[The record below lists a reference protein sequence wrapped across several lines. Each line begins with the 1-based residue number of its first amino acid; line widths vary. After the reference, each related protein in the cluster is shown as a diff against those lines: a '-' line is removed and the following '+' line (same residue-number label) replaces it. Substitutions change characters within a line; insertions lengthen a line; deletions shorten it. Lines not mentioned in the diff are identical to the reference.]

1 MPMSGASV
9 PVRSRK
15 SLRQGTGSL
24 CGKSPTGSFAAA
36 GFDCLTEKGNR
47 MIYREAFRD
56 LMPESLL
63 KVDYKEFLSLK
74 HHRRT
79 VKSEQQQNN
88 EKNFFLSRLDRE
100 FWKGILD
107 PMGRVPIELCHR
119 WAPLHPPDRR
129 LRCRQKHSGCGV
141 SAPGLE
147 AHHR

>member
-79 VKSEQQQNN
+79 VKSEQQNN
-88 EKNFFLSRLDRE
+88 EKDFFLSRLDRDY
-100 FWKGILD
+100 WKGILD
-107 PMGRVPIELCHR
+107 LDAIALRLHPEDPESDGARSYRAASPMGT
-119 WAPLHPPDRR
+119 AP
-129 LRCRQKHSGCGV
+129 S
-141 SAPGLE
+141 S
-147 AHHR
+147 